1 MRSPYALLALALA
14 SPATLHGQQL
24 LSGDLSFVPGETFN
38 FGTIPWSEPGP
49 GGAALTWDF
58 STISPT
64 PGTPY
69 VWEDPLPFMI
79 TDFPGVT
86 VARDVAFSCT
96 EYWQATPDRFSELG
110 NQCGISLTSNTYTD
124 PRDVIH
130 YPFGLGNTFTDTFGG
145 MYRLG
150 GGAPDSS
157 VIAGT
162 ITVTADAS
170 GTLVLPWTT
179 HTGVLRLHLQQ
190 ELELVDFGTTTNFD
204 RYWYVVPGVHM
215 PLLSLTRSWNSLNPT
230 PVNSASVQLP
240 APTAVSDGPSSL
252 PVTVHYRQGALHVL
266 APDGRAAEVALY
278 ATDGRCLGQW
288 SLPTGSSDQVI
299 PWTAPTTGLVIVHIR
314 DRAGRTQVQRVV
326 VGP

>member
-14 SPATLHGQQL
+14 SPTTLHGQQL

-110 NQCGISLTSNTYTD
+110 NQCGITLNTISYTD
-124 PRDVIH
+124 PRDVIR
-130 YPFGLGNTFTDTFGG
+130 YPFALGDSFTDTFGG
-145 MYRLG
+145 MFLHSD
-150 GGAPDSS
+150 GAPDSS

-170 GTLVLPWTT
+170 GTLILPWTT
-179 HTGVLRLHLQQ
+179 HTGVLRLHLEQ
-190 ELELVDFGTTTNFD
+190 EEELVDFGTSSNFD

-215 PLLSLTRSWNSLNPT
+215 PLLSLTRSWTSTNPT
-230 PVNSASVQLP
+230 PVNYASVQLP
-240 APTAVSDGPSSL
+240 APTSVADGATPFSME
-252 PVTVHYRQGALHVL
+252 VRYRQGALHVL
-266 APDGRAAEVALY
+266 APDGRAAEVTLY
-278 ATDGRCLGQW
+278 TTDGRCLGQW
-288 SLPTGSSDQVI
+288 SIPTGSSDQVI

-326 VGP
+326 VVP